1 MHGDAKVIKELNA
14 ALASELTAIV
24 QYMVQSETCHNWGY
38 VRLGDRMKQRALEE
52 MHHAEGLI
60 ERIVFFDTT
69 PKVDVAL
76 VPKIGSSVQQQFAND
91 LKDEQE
97 AVHQYNAAIRICTE
111 AADNGSRNL
120 FQSMVKDEEGHADF
134 LESQLHAIE
143 DMGIG
148 PYLAEQLSGEK

>member
-1 MHGDAKVIKELNA
+1 MRGDAKVIKQLNA

-24 QYMVQSETCHNWGY
+24 QYMVQAETCHNWGY
-38 VRLGDRMKQRALEE
+38 VRLGDRMKQRAIEE

-60 ERIVFFDTT
+60 ERIVFFDAA

-76 VPKIGSSVQQQFAND
+76 VPKIGTSVQQQLAND

-97 AVHQYNAAIRICTE
+97 AVHQYNAAMRICVE
-111 AADNGSRNL
+111 AADNGSRTL

-143 DMGIG
+143 EMGIG
-148 PYLAEQLSGEK
+148 PYLAQQLSGEK